1 MPRIF
6 DNIELSLLASLTDSL
21 KRARNADFCVGY
33 FNLRGWRQLGPL
45 VEQWKGGDGACC
57 RLLIGMQPLPIEE
70 LRDAFSLVEG
80 RGEID
85 QKTAVELKKQVTK
98 EFRVQLAL
106 GAPTNHD
113 EEGLRRLQEQLKK
126 KQVVVKLSVK
136 DRLHAK
142 LYLVHRQDPDN
153 PTTGFLGSSNLTM
166 AGLAKQGELNIDVLD
181 QDACNKLTRWFE
193 DRWTDRWSIE
203 ISEELQDIIQT
214 SWARP
219 DPILPY
225 HIYLKIAYHL
235 SQEAR
240 AGLSEFRL
248 PREFDNR
255 LLDFQVAAVKI
266 AAHHLNKR
274 GGVLIGDVVGLGKT
288 IMATALAKIFQEDYA
303 ASTLI
308 ICPKNLV
315 SMWEDYVARFGLA
328 AKVLSLSLVI
338 SDLPTLRRYRLV
350 LIDES
355 HNLRNRFSKR
365 FRVIR
370 DYVASNE
377 SKCIL
382 LSATPYNKTY
392 LDLSAQL
399 RLFVDEEQDIGI
411 RPEKLVREIGET
423 ELLKLQFPVRSLQA
437 FELSPYA
444 DDWRDL
450 MRLFL
455 IRRTRSFIKDNYAKS
470 DPESGRRYLEFAD
483 EAHSRFYF
491 PDRLPKTV
499 KFSLGP
505 EDGRDQYGRLFSDA
519 VVKKL
524 AALALPRYGLG
535 NYLLSSAK
543 NDASPPEVKTIEG
556 LSRAGK
562 RLMGFC
568 RTNLFK
574 RLESSGPA
582 FLLSLR
588 NHALRNFVYLHAL
601 EFGGELPI
609 GAQDPE
615 LLDTRF
621 EDSDVETQGSEE
633 DEEGDVPGPVIAG
646 DSNGLESERDYRARA
661 AQVYADY
668 RGRLASRFK
677 WVPGGA
683 FTPNLRADL
692 AADAKAILS
701 ILADCGS
708 WDPARDSKLNALNS
722 LLKDG
727 HPSQKVL
734 IFSQFAD
741 TVEYLAAQL
750 RSRGLDRVAGVTGS
764 TEDATSRAWRF
775 SPVSN
780 EHPEL
785 VGARDELRVLI
796 STDVLSEG
804 QNLQDCSVVVN
815 FDLPW
820 AIVRLVQRV
829 GRVDRI
835 GQQSRTV
842 TCYSFLPTEGVERII
857 RLRARV
863 RQRLTENAEVI
874 GTDETFFEDDKAD
887 QPIRDLY
894 NERAGILDK
903 EEDSEVDLAS
913 YAYQIWKNAVDRD
926 ASLAKVIPELPD
938 VAFSAREHIDAAGR
952 PPGVLVYL
960 RTEDDTDA
968 LTWIDERGKAITQSQ
983 LAILKAAECTPETT
997 ALPRQENHH
1006 ELVRVGVKLSLREE
1020 RLAGGQLGRP
1030 SGARYRIF
1038 DRLKAYVSEVKGT
1051 LDDVPEL
1058 QRAIDDIYRLP
1069 LREGATDTLNRQM
1082 RAGASGSELAQIVVN
1097 LREEGRLTAA
1107 ERETKKS
1114 EPRIVCS
1121 LGLVSAQRD

>member
-6 DNIELSLLASLTDSL
+6 DNIELPLLASLTDSL
-21 KRARNADFCVGY
+21 KRAQHADFCVGY
-33 FNLRGWRQLGPL
+33 FNLRGWGQLGPL
-45 VEQWKGGDGACC
+45 LEQWKGGEGASC

-85 QKTAVELKKQVTK
+85 QKSALELKRQVTK
-98 EFRVQLAL
+98 EFQVQLAL

-113 EEGLRRLQEQLKK
+113 EDGLRRLQLQLKR

-142 LYLVHRQDPDN
+142 LYLMHRDDPDN

-181 QDACNKLTRWFE
+181 QDACKKLTRWFE
-193 DRWTDRWSIE
+193 DRWNDRWSIE
-203 ISEELQDIIQT
+203 ISDELQGILHT

-219 DPILPY
+219 DPIPPY

-240 AGLSEFRL
+240 AGLSEFRI

-328 AKVLSLSLVI
+328 AKVLSLSMVI

-355 HNLRNRFSKR
+355 HNLRNRYSKR

-399 RLFVDEEQDIGI
+399 RLFIDEEEDIGI
-411 RPEKLVREIGET
+411 RPERLVKEIGET
-423 ELLKLQFPVRSLQA
+423 ELLKLQCPVRSRQA
-437 FELSPYA
+437 FELSQFA
-444 DDWRDL
+444 DDWREL

-455 IRRTRSFIKDNYAKS
+455 IRRTRSFIKENYAKS
-470 DPESGRRYLEFAD
+470 DPESGRKYLEFAD
-483 EAHSRFYF
+483 EGHTRFYF
-491 PDRLPKTV
+491 PDRDPKTV

-505 EDGRDQYGRLFSDA
+505 ENGKDQYGRLFSED
-519 VVKKL
+519 VVRKL
-524 AALALPRYGLG
+524 TALALPRYGLG
-535 NYLLSSAK
+535 NYLLASAK
-543 NDASPPEVKTIEG
+543 IDSAPSEIKTIEG

-601 EFGGELPI
+601 ESGEELPI
-609 GAQDPE
+609 GAQDPQ
-615 LLDTRF
+615 LLDSRF
-621 EDSDVETQGSEE
+621 EDSDAEIQGSDE
-633 DEEGDVPGPVIAG
+633 DEAG
-646 DSNGLESERDYRARA
+646 SDPSLTSVVVLSGQEIEKDYRERA
-661 AQVYADY
+661 AQVYSEY
-668 RGRLASRFK
+668 RGRLANRFK
-677 WVPGGA
+677 WVRGGA
-683 FTPNLRADL
+683 FGPRLQADL
-692 AADAKAILS
+692 AADARTILS
-701 ILADCGS
+701 IISDCGP
-708 WDPARDSKLNALNS
+708 WDPAKDSKLNALNS
-722 LLKDG
+722 LLRES
-727 HPSQKVL
+727 HPGEKVL
-734 IFSQFAD
+734 VFSQYAD
-741 TVEYLAAQL
+741 TVDYITGQL
-750 RSRGLDRVAGVTGS
+750 RARGLERIANVTGS
-764 TEDATSRAWRF
+764 TENATNRAWRF
-775 SPVSN
+775 SPISN
-780 EHPEL
+780 EHPEFS
-785 VGARDELRVLI
+785 GTPEELRVLI

-835 GQQSRTV
+835 GQQSSRIA
-842 TCYSFLPTEGVERII
+842 CYSFLPTDGVERII

-863 RQRLTENAEVI
+863 RERLTENAEVI
-874 GTDETFFEDDKAD
+874 GTDETFFEDDRTD
-887 QPIRDLY
+887 QPIKDLY

-938 VAFSAREHIDAAGR
+938 VAYSTRGHVESTGR
-952 PPGVLVYL
+952 PSGALVYL
-960 RTEDDTDA
+960 RTENETDA
-968 LTWIDERGKAITQSQ
+968 LTWIDEAGKAVTQSQ
-983 LAILKAAECTPETT
+983 LAILKAAECSPETL
-997 ALPRQENHH
+997 ARPRQENHH
-1006 ELVRVGVKLSLREE
+1006 DLVRAGVKLSLKEE

-1038 DRLKAYVSEVKGT
+1038 DRLKTYVSEVKGT
-1051 LDDVPEL
+1051 LDDVPDL
-1058 QRAIDDIYRLP
+1058 HRAIDDIYRLP

-1082 RAGASGSELAQIVVN
+1082 RAGASDAELAQIVIS
-1097 LREEGRLTAA
+1097 LREEARLTAP
-1107 ERETKKS
+1107 EREAKKS

-1121 LGLVSAQRD
+1121 LGLVAAKTD